1 MKAKKPV
8 LLLGLAAVAGI
19 ALSSCSIFDII
30 NISVDTETSKEE
42 ESRPSADV
50 PSLDE
55 SDFDALIRID
65 TSAETS
71 AIALSDAHP
80 YVSTT
85 DGFSV
90 TSISTSSLHASGDG
104 GFYFGTSNSGGSITF
119 HFAERY
125 ITSVSL
131 VLSSGSQ
138 RVARSVNVSTDIHG
152 DENAAAPIAPSIT
165 NVTKFGG
172 DNKNS
177 TELTIFSSKSFYL
190 YEIGLTF
197 GEITPVYP
205 TSVSMRSSMNV
216 GMDKPVQ
223 LTYTYAPQTAN
234 TFELTWQSSAPGI
247 ASVSSTGLVT
257 GLVEGQATITLTART
272 ASSTT
277 SCSCLVTVVE
287 SVAIEPT
294 EMRYTY
300 SDYQAN
306 SFYGNMDACP
316 TVGNPKLLII
326 PVWFTDSN
334 KYIAT
339 SARDNVRSDIAL
351 AYLGSAEET
360 GWHSV
365 SSFYAEESGDKVNLS
380 GTVSDWYE
388 CGKAS
393 TYFYEE
399 SESEPGKVPTLVDDA
414 AAWYFN
420 NHPSESRRDYDS
432 DGNGHLDGVML
443 IYGAPDYASHPVGDP
458 EDPSNQNLWA
468 YCFWTGENP
477 NTSSPTANVFFWA
490 SYDFIYDSSKARNR
504 TGNKSFY
511 GGGNCSHCTVD
522 AHTFIHEMGHV
533 FGAEDYY
540 DYSGQFC
547 PAGGFSMQDMNV
559 GGHDP
564 YSVLA
569 YGWSDPY
576 IPTESCELTLH
587 PFQSSKELI
596 LLTPQWNAYDSPFDE
611 YLLLE
616 LYTPT
621 GLNKFDSDYS
631 YVSGYP
637 KGPSATG
644 IRLWHVDARLA
655 KYLGGERFDFPVT
668 DVSSGSIG
676 HGMGN
681 TYYYSDNDQS
691 INYISVLGKEYAD
704 YNILQLIRDSS
715 TATYRPGRTDFL
727 TSSYLF
733 TDGESFSMTKYKGQF
748 KNSGKLNS
756 KTNLGWSFSVS
767 IDGSG
772 ESAVATVSLTRE

>member
-8 LLLGLAAVAGI
+8 LLLGLAAIAGI
-19 ALSSCSIFDII
+19 ALSSCTIFDII
-30 NISVDTETSKEE
+30 NISVDTETSSEE
-42 ESRPSADV
+42 KRPSADI
-50 PSLDE
+50 PSLEE

-65 TSAETS
+65 TSDETS
-71 AIALSDAHP
+71 AIALSDANP

-85 DGFSV
+85 QGFAL

-104 GFYFGTSNSGGSITF
+104 GFFFGTSSSGGSITF

-125 ITSVSL
+125 INSVSL

-152 DENAAAPIAPSIT
+152 DENAAAPIAPSIS

-177 TELTIFSSKSFYL
+177 TELTISSSKSFYL

-234 TFELTWQSSAPGI
+234 TFELTWQSSAPNV

-257 GLVEGQATITLTART
+257 GLKEGQATITLTART

-287 SVAIEPT
+287 SIAIEPT

-326 PVWFTDSN
+326 PIWFTDSKN
-334 KYIAT
+334 FIAT
-339 SARDNVRSDIAL
+339 SARDNVRIDIAL

-365 SSFYAEESGDKVNLS
+365 SSFYAEESGGKVHLN

-388 CGKAS
+388 INKAS
-393 TYFYEE
+393 TYYYEETE
-399 SESEPGKVPTLVDDA
+399 SESEPGKVPSLVDQA
-414 AAWYFN
+414 ANWYFT

-443 IYGAPDYASHPVGDP
+443 IYGAPDYGSNPVGDVEEP
-458 EDPSNQNLWA
+458 DNQNLWA

-490 SYDFIYDSSKARNR
+490 SYDFIYDSSKAYTR
-504 TGNKSFY
+504 TGKKSSY

-540 DYSGQFC
+540 DYSSQFC

-631 YVSGYP
+631 
-637 KGPSATG
+637 
-644 IRLWHVDARLA
+644 
-655 KYLGGERFDFPVT
+655 
-668 DVSSGSIG
+668 
-676 HGMGN
+676 
-681 TYYYSDNDQS
+681 
-691 INYISVLGKEYAD
+691 
-704 YNILQLIRDSS
+704 
-715 TATYRPGRTDFL
+715 
-727 TSSYLF
+727 
-733 TDGESFSMTKYKGQF
+733 
-748 KNSGKLNS
+748 
-756 KTNLGWSFSVS
+756 
-767 IDGSG
+767 
-772 ESAVATVSLTRE
+772 